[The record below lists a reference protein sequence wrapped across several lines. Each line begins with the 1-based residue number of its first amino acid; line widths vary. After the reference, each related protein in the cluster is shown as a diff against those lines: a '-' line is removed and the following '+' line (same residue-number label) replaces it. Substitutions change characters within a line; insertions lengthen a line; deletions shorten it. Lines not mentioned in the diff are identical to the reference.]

1 LNIATFIT
9 LANVARTPE
18 STVKKAMIALAVLCL
33 FIVTPRSLAEDLLSP
48 IIGTVDAPAA
58 TPSDSPAPTNS
69 PAPSD
74 SPSPGPTSSSAPVA
88 SPAPSSP
95 TTSSAPVPT
104 PSDSP
109 TAIASP
115 TPVPPHAISD
125 QNIQIEVPAT
135 VSIDPRAHSVF
146 LPRLQVGKVDTLLVC
161 GYSNATG
168 VYFGANLP
176 GVQSAG
182 SGTPF
187 FRIAG
192 PAQLVM
198 ATLNGDMGA
207 RVLSTSRA
215 VTGSVVSLSFVALSK
230 PSIDQGLCNSG
241 SPSNNRTIS
250 FRSLSMDL
258 NMVKDPVRL
267 K

>member
-1 LNIATFIT
+1 
-9 LANVARTPE
+9 
-18 STVKKAMIALAVLCL
+18 
-33 FIVTPRSLAEDLLSP
+33 
-48 IIGTVDAPAA
+48 
-58 TPSDSPAPTNS
+58 
-69 PAPSD
+69 
-74 SPSPGPTSSSAPVA
+74 
-88 SPAPSSP
+88 
-95 TTSSAPVPT
+95 
-104 PSDSP
+104 
-109 TAIASP
+109 
-115 TPVPPHAISD
+115 
-125 QNIQIEVPAT
+125 VPAT

-146 LPRLQVGKVDTLLVC
+146 LPRLQVGKVETLLVC

-168 VYFGANLP
+168 VYFGANLL
-176 GVQSAG
+176 GVESAG
-182 SGTPF
+182 SGTPI

-215 VTGSVVSLSFVALSK
+215 VTGTAVSLSFVALSK
-230 PSIDQGLCNSG
+230 PSIDQGLCNAG

-250 FRSLSMDL
+250 FRALNMDL